1 MRKQRLLVVMTLS
14 LAFSTAAFGQGV
26 PVHVEYVK
34 DIDDWRV
41 EVFAGAANADGF
53 VQGPLREA
61 GIGRNAWSMCF
72 FPDGQAFLAVDGVV
86 LTITRE
92 GIVRF
97 LAGTPGTTGYQ
108 DGAAAQAL
116 LGRQISICP
125 DGKGWLYIGD
135 RSNRCLR
142 RLAKDGKEWTVETIA
157 GDPANPASEE
167 QLKRVREEGTLPPAG
182 KSDIIDG
189 QGKGARFSYLHANVI
204 ADTAGNAY
212 LMDSNFLRRITP
224 QGKVE
229 TLNPKGGT
237 GLPAKEE
244 TEPLEVANFRLI
256 MGGAMCFGGDGAIYV
271 ADRWNHCIRKVD
283 LQAKTVSIAVGP
295 GGGYI
300 DGPER
305 KCGFHDSPG
314 HIVYDAYRKRF
325 YMTGVDDWGLRV
337 WQAGFLKTI
346 AGGNNKNKL
355 LEGPAKESSLHWT
368 RVLAVNPLPPHDIY
382 FASGGPVWDGRI
394 GRLYR
399 PADHAKKGGTP

>member
-1 MRKQRLLVVMTLS
+1 MPGQHPCIVFILMFTLS
-14 LAFSTAAFGQGV
+14 TTAHSQGV
-26 PVHVEYVK
+26 PVNVEYVK

-53 VQGPLREA
+53 LQGPLRES

-72 FPDGQAFLAVDGVV
+72 FPDGQAFLAVDGVII
-86 LTITRE
+86 TITAD

-108 DGAAAQAL
+108 DGLAAQAL

-125 DGKGWLYIGD
+125 DGAGGLYVGD

-142 RLAKDGKEWTVETIA
+142 RLAKDGKRWQVTTVA

-167 QLKRVREEGTLPPAG
+167 QLQRVREEGTLPPAS

-189 QGKGARFSYLHANVI
+189 QGKAARFSYVHANVI
-204 ADTAGNAY
+204 ADALGNAY

-237 GLPAKEE
+237 GLPGDKE
-244 TEPLEVANFRLI
+244 TEPLEAAKFRLI
-256 MGGAMCFGGDGAIYV
+256 MGGAMCFDGAGNILV

-283 LQAKTVSIAVGP
+283 LKAKTVSIAVGP

-300 DGPER
+300 DGPDK

-314 HIVYDAYRKRF
+314 HIVYDPYRKRV
-325 YMTGVDDWGLRV
+325 YTTGVDDWGLRV
-337 WQAGFLKTI
+337 WQDGFLKTI
-346 AGGNNKNKL
+346 AGGNNKNTL
-355 LEGPAKESSLHWT
+355 LEGPARQSSLHWA
-368 RVLAVNPLPPHDIY
+368 RVLAINPLPPHDIY

-394 GRLYR
+394 GRLFR
-399 PADHAKKGGTP
+399 PADNLKKE